1 MKKILLCALLS
12 ASLCLLFAQE
22 SAAPSQAQIKFVK
35 GNVSDKIAAVKSSG
49 EGALAKKAVDFV
61 VENAPLL
68 KDDRDLAGLA
78 VAGIL
83 SYPAEEY
90 KKNPKQVLQDFSD
103 VFYAFDDT
111 NVRVS
116 VLEKISAFYEQKAF
130 SDWTAFVNGY
140 LTQKIAAAS
149 SSDDTV
155 KKSVA
160 ALGVIGNGSSFGV
173 LHSIIQQNIW
183 TDLHPLVYEALT
195 KIADKSLNEIFD
207 VVDKAELVELKLLS
221 KIFIKNDKISPA
233 LRSEIAEKALNRS
246 MILSGT
252 SSNSQ
257 DLAGFQLETVK
268 VLADNKWTRASDLA
282 KDYFNVAKIA
292 YNGKFLT
299 AEQWTSAIS
308 CVEVLASRAAVSPF
322 TEYLDQMNK
331 AQESGN
337 APDKAVVLAVI
348 NALANLG
355 DKSSFDCLLYV
366 TYVKD
371 YPEEVAVAAR
381 NALTRL
387 KW

>member
-1 MKKILLCALLS
+1 MKKIFLGALLS
-12 ASLCLLFAQE
+12 VSLCLLFAQE

>member
-1 MKKILLCALLS
+1 MKKMLLGALLS

>member
-1 MKKILLCALLS
+1 MKKILLGALLS

>member
-1 MKKILLCALLS
+1 MKKILLGALLS

-337 APDKAVVLAVI
+337 APDKAIVLAVI